1 MLLGAEKFGNEEIN
15 PYFWFSKN
23 NFEKPMKVI
32 NLGETDSVLNNIVA
46 QMRDKTV
53 QKDSL
58 RFRYNLERLGHI
70 FAYEISKVLDYSP
83 KDVIT
88 PLATAKVRTC
98 DAKIVVSTILRAG
111 LPLHK
116 GVLDVFDNAEN
127 AFIAAFRKYDKGDE
141 FHINVEYCTCPD
153 LTGKTLIIADT
164 MLATGSSIE
173 IAYRKLVEEGGEP
186 AHTHFVCPIASI
198 YAIEF
203 LQKHLPEEHDPL
215 DRRRRR
221 GTDQPLLHRPRTR

>member
-173 IAYRKLVEEGGEP
+173 IAYRKLVEEGGSHALCLP
-186 AHTHFVCPIASI
+186 
-198 YAIEF
+198 YR
-203 LQKHLPEEHDPL
+203 QHLRHRVPPEAPS
-215 DRRRRR
+215 
-221 GTDQPLLHRPRTR
+221 

>member
-1 MLLGAEKFGNEEIN
+1 
-15 PYFWFSKN
+15 
-23 NFEKPMKVI
+23 MKVI
-32 NLGETDSVLNNIVA
+32 NLGEADSVLNNIIA

-70 FAYEISKVLDYSP
+70 FAYELSKVLDYSP

-88 PLATAKVRTC
+88 PLATARVRTS

-116 GVLDVFDNAEN
+116 GILDVFDNAEN
-127 AFIAAFRKYDKGDE
+127 AFVAAFRKYDKGDE

-153 LTGKTLIIADT
+153 QHRHIGSADT
-164 MLATGSSIE
+164 AAHRRTGVINRESRERICSNAHILDARRHDIILNPAE
-173 IAYRKLVEEGGEP
+173 KQIQKRAFKDENKNGYNNRADNRK
-186 AHTHFVCPIASI
+186 H
-198 YAIEF
+198 
-203 LQKHLPEEHDPL
+203 Q
-215 DRRRRR
+215 
-221 GTDQPLLHRPRTR
+221 

>member
-98 DAKIVVSTILRAG
+98 DAKIVVSTICA
-111 LPLHK
+111 P
-116 GVLDVFDNAEN
+116 
-127 AFIAAFRKYDKGDE
+127 
-141 FHINVEYCTCPD
+141 
-153 LTGKTLIIADT
+153 
-164 MLATGSSIE
+164 
-173 IAYRKLVEEGGEP
+173 
-186 AHTHFVCPIASI
+186 VCLSTKV
-198 YAIEF
+198 YSTF
-203 LQKHLPEEHDPL
+203 S
-215 DRRRRR
+215 
-221 GTDQPLLHRPRTR
+221 TTPRTHSSQLSGSTTRATSSTSTWSTAPALT